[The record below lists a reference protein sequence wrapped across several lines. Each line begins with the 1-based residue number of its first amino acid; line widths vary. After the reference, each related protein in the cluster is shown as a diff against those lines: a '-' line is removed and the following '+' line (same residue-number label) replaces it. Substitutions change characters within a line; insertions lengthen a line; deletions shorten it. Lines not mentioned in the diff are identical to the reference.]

1 MTFTL
6 DENDRY
12 ALLNVATQG
21 KPITKLKSKGN
32 TVEYQLKDGN
42 TSYLI

>member
-21 KPITKLKSKGN
+21 KPITKNSNQKGTWVN
-32 TVEYQLKDGN
+32 KDGN